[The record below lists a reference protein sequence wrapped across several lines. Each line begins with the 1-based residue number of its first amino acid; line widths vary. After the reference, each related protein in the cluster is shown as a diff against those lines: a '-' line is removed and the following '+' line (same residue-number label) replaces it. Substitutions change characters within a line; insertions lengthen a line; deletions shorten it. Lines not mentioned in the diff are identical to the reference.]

1 MKRLATIL
9 AVSLAVPAP
18 ASPQSDAP
26 LYKDAR
32 QPIDVRVADLLGRM
46 TLEEKVAQLQ
56 ALWIQKSK
64 IYDDAGNFSPE
75 KAKTVMPLGL
85 GQIARPSESSGP
97 GPLGPPKTREPRQH
111 AEFVN
116 AVQKY
121 ALSTRLGIPV
131 MFHEEALHGLAA
143 PKGTHFPIPM
153 ALGATW
159 DPALVE
165 RVMSVAAK
173 EARAR
178 GCQQVLSPVLDLAR
192 DPRWGRTEE
201 TYGEDPYHVTQLGL
215 AAIRGYQGPGLPLAA
230 DKVFATAK
238 HFAAHGPNEGGI
250 NTAPSSYG
258 ERYLRE
264 ELLAPFEAAITQ
276 ARPYAVMPSYNEI
289 DGVPAHQNKWLLD
302 TLLRGEWGFDGIVTS
317 DYFAILQL
325 KDRHLTAADAAEAAR
340 RSLLAG
346 VDIELPDPDT
356 FPTIVEQVKD
366 GRIPQSAVDTAVA
379 RILRAKFLSGLFENP
394 YVDVEKVDAQ
404 TNTPEHQALA
414 LEAARKAIV
423 LVKNDKGVLPLD
435 RKKIRTLAVIG
446 PNAKGVH
453 LGGYSRDPGRGI
465 DVLDGITKAAGS
477 GVRVLHAEGVRLTEE
492 PFGVTNWWRDKVTL
506 ADPARNPA
514 RIRQAVSVA
523 KQADAVVLVIGTN
536 EALSR
541 EAWGDEH
548 LGDATDLDLPGQQQE
563 LVDAVRATG
572 KPVVALLLNGR
583 PLSVTRV
590 AETVPAILEGFY
602 LGQEGGS
609 AVGEV
614 LFGDVNPGGR
624 LPITFPRSVGQL
636 PIWQSRKPTS
646 FRDYIDSTRQ
656 PLWSFGHGL
665 SYTTFEYSG
674 LEVTPGQI
682 GPAGAAIVKVTV
694 KNTGQ
699 IAGDEVVQLYVHDL
713 VASVTR
719 PRRALKGFRRVT
731 LAPGE
736 SREVSFALTPAELS
750 FIGVD
755 MKRVVE
761 PGTFEVFVGGRPD
774 ALTSA
779 KLEVVER

>member
-1 MKRLATIL
+1 MKQLATIL
-9 AVSLAVPAP
+9 AVSLAVPVPAP
-18 ASPQSDAP
+18 AQDAP
-26 LYKDAR
+26 LYKDAK
-32 QPIDVRVADLLGRM
+32 QPLEVRVADLLGRM
-46 TLEEKVAQLQ
+46 TLEEKAAQLQ

-75 KAKTVMPLGL
+75 KARTVMPHGL

-97 GPLGPPKTREPRQH
+97 GPLGPPNTREPRQH

-143 PKGTHFPIPM
+143 PKGTHFPIPIG
-153 ALGATW
+153 LGATF

-165 RVMSVAAK
+165 RIMAIAAK

-238 HFAAHGPNEGGI
+238 HFAAHGPHEGGI
-250 NTAPSSYG
+250 NTAPTTYG

-264 ELLAPFEAAITQ
+264 EILAPFEAAIKQ
-276 ARPYAVMPSYNEI
+276 AKPYAVMPSYNEI

-302 TLLRGEWGFDGIVTS
+302 TLLRGEWGFDGVVTS
-317 DYFAILQL
+317 DYFAIQQL
-325 KDRHLTAADAAEAAR
+325 KDRHLTAVDAAEAAR

-346 VDIELPDPDT
+346 VDLELPDPDT

-366 GRIPQSAVDTAVA
+366 GRIPLAAVDTAVA
-379 RILRAKFLSGLFENP
+379 RMLRAKFLAGLFENP
-394 YVDVEKVDAQ
+394 YVDVEQAAAV
-404 TNTPEHQALA
+404 TNTPEHQAVA

-423 LVKNDKGVLPLD
+423 LVKNEKNTLPLD
-435 RKKIRTLAVIG
+435 RAKVRTLAVIG

-453 LGGYSRDPGRGI
+453 LGGYSRDPGRGV
-465 DVLDGITKAAGS
+465 DVLDGITRAAGS
-477 GVRVLHAEGVRLTEE
+477 GVRVLHAEGVALTEE
-492 PFGVTNWWRDKVTL
+492 PFGITNWWRDKVTL
-506 ADPARNPA
+506 ADPAKNRA
-514 RIRQAVSVA
+514 KIQQAVGVA

-548 LGDATDLDLPGQQQE
+548 LGDVTDLDLPGQQQE

-583 PLSVTRV
+583 PLSVTKL

-602 LGQEGGS
+602 LGQEGGT

-624 LPITFPRSVGQL
+624 LPITFPRHVGQL
-636 PIWQSRKPTS
+636 PVWYGRKPTS
-646 FRDYIDSTRQ
+646 FRNYLDRTRE
-656 PLWSFGHGL
+656 PLWAFGHGL
-665 SYTTFEYSG
+665 SYTTFEYAG
-674 LEVTPGQI
+674 LAVTPGQI
-682 GPAGAAIVKVTV
+682 GPAGTATVKVTV
-694 KNTGQ
+694 KNTGKV
-699 IAGDEVVQLYVHDL
+699 AGDEVVQLYLHDQI
-713 VASVTR
+713 ASVTR
-719 PRRALKGFRRVT
+719 PRRALKGFQRVT
-731 LAPGE
+731 LKPGE
-736 SREVSFALTPAELS
+736 SREVSFALTPDELS
-750 FIGVD
+750 FVGED

-779 KLEVVER
+779 KLEVVAR

>member
-9 AVSLAVPAP
+9 AVSLAVPVP

-32 QPIDVRVADLLGRM
+32 QPVEVRVADLLGRM

-64 IYDDAGNFSPE
+64 IYDDAGSFSPE
-75 KAKTVMPLGL
+75 KAKTVMPHGL

-97 GPLGPPKTREPRQH
+97 GPLGPPTTREPRQH

-121 ALSTRLGIPV
+121 ALSTRLAIPV

-143 PKGTHFPIPM
+143 PKGTHFPIPIG
-153 ALGATW
+153 LGATF

-165 RVMSVAAK
+165 RIMAIAAK

-238 HFAAHGPNEGGI
+238 HFAAHGPHEGGI
-250 NTAPSSYG
+250 NTAPTSYG

-264 ELLAPFEAAITQ
+264 EILAPFEAAIKQ
-276 ARPYAVMPSYNEI
+276 AKPYAVMPSYNEI

-302 TLLRGEWGFDGIVTS
+302 TLLRGEWGFDGVVTS
-317 DYFAILQL
+317 DYFAIVQL
-325 KDRHLTAADAAEAAR
+325 KDRHLTAVDAAEAAR

-346 VDIELPDPDT
+346 VDLELPDPDT
-356 FPTIVEQVKD
+356 FPTLVEQVKD
-366 GRIPQSAVDTAVA
+366 GRIPLSAVDTAVA
-379 RILRAKFLSGLFENP
+379 RMLRAKFLAGLFENP
-394 YVDVEKVDAQ
+394 YVDVEKVDGQ
-404 TNTPEHQALA
+404 TNTPEHQAVA

-423 LVKNDKGVLPLD
+423 LVKNEKGTLPLD
-435 RKKIRTLAVIG
+435 RKKVRTLAVIG

-506 ADPARNPA
+506 ADPAGNPA
-514 RIRQAVSVA
+514 RIREAVSVA
-523 KQADAVVLVIGTN
+523 RQADAVVLVIGTN

-572 KPVVALLLNGR
+572 KPVVVLLLNGR
-583 PLSVTRV
+583 PLSVTKV

-602 LGQEGGS
+602 LGQEGGT

-636 PIWQSRKPTS
+636 PVWYGRKPTS

-674 LEVTPGQI
+674 LAVTPGQI
-682 GPAGAAIVKVTV
+682 GPAGGATVKVSV
-694 KNTGQ
+694 KNTGPV
-699 IAGDEVVQLYVHDL
+699 AGDEVVQLYVHDL

-719 PRRALKGFRRVT
+719 PRRALKGFQRVT
-731 LAPGE
+731 LKPGE

-750 FIGVD
+750 FIGED
-755 MKRVVE
+755 LKRVVE

-779 KLEVVER
+779 KLEVVAR